1 MRRVLSIQ
9 PNLASKSSLHMCGP
23 GLKDVDIGLSFITN
37 GISTG
42 LASISPGILL
52 SIPIQV
58 PHYPHSGVYRIAF
71 SPVRIVGQHVPL
83 AASCVLYLVEVQEAS
98 RTACRCCVHVSCGS
112 EAVHKIY
119 DLSGKAPSQMGHVV
133 IISVTANVQFS
144 QLWPGSTDRYL
155 GT

>member
-1 MRRVLSIQ
+1 MVPRQSMRRVLSIQ

-71 SPVRIVGQHVPL
+71 SSLSTRC
-83 AASCVLYLVEVQEAS
+83 ASSAGTFPCVLYLVEVQEAS
-98 RTACRCCVHVSCGS
+98 RMACRCCVPISCSS
-112 EAVHKIY
+112 EAVHKIT
-119 DLSGKAPSQMGHVV
+119 GKAPSQVGHVV
-133 IISVTANVQFS
+133 IISVTLSAVAWVN
-144 QLWPGSTDRYL
+144 
-155 GT
+155 